1 MSTPHTLPE
10 IDYTLFHRRQVLSL
24 INRILADTEIKNW
37 EVDQILEEMIRLD
50 CDVSPI
56 LVDRL
61 VKTTSDREIQLIAYA
76 LSFLQDDSIL
86 LY

>member
-1 MSTPHTLPE
+1 M
-10 IDYTLFHRRQVLSL
+10 
-24 INRILADTEIKNW
+24 
-37 EVDQILEEMIRLD
+37 RLD
-50 CDVSPI
+50 CDISPI

-86 LY
+86 LYLVNILTDPQVQPAV